1 MKKILTSPLHLF
13 LLMAIIILMVVQVL
27 IFNKDSTNGKK
38 LKDINRE
45 AKEIEEQNV
54 SLTQQI
60 ASASSISTISNL
72 AQVLGFTSTSN
83 VISLSGALP
92 IASAKNISL

>member
-1 MKKILTSPLHLF
+1 MKKLLTSPIHLF
-13 LLMAIIILMVVQVL
+13 LLLSVIILMVVQVL

-45 AKEIEEQNV
+45 TKDIEEQNV
-54 SLTQQI
+54 LLTQQI

-72 AQVLGFTSTSN
+72 AVGYGFNSTSN
-83 VISLSGALP
+83 IVSLSGALP